1 MQPQDLIDT
10 LMKNI
15 QQVAKTETIVG
26 DPIQVGTST
35 VIPVI
40 RLNLGFGAGGGEG
53 EGTDP
58 KAGGGGKGTGGGGGG
73 GIKIEPA
80 AFIVAK
86 GDDLSIMAAP
96 GRRGA
101 LAEVFEHIPD
111 LLEKVMDAR
120 KQKPEEAGPAA
131 TQEEG

>member
-1 MQPQDLIDT
+1 MQPQDLIDN
-10 LMKNI
+10 LIKNV
-15 QQVAKTETIVG
+15 QQIAKTETIIG
-26 DPIQVGTST
+26 EPLEVGTST

-40 RLNLGFGAGGGEG
+40 RLNLGFGAGSGEG

-58 KAGGGGKGTGGGGGG
+58 KTGSGKGTGGGGGG

-96 GRRGA
+96 DRRGA
-101 LAEVFEHIPD
+101 LAELFEHVPGLI
-111 LLEKVMDAR
+111 EKAMASR
-120 KQKPEEAGPAA
+120 QQKREDTSAPGEEAS
-131 TQEEG
+131 EE

>member
-10 LMKNI
+10 LIKNV
-15 QQVAKTETIVG
+15 QQIAKTETIVG
-26 DPIQVGTST
+26 ETLRVGTST

-58 KAGGGGKGTGGGGGG
+58 KSGGGKGTGGGGGG

-86 GDDLSIMAAP
+86 GDELSIMAAP

-101 LAEVFEHIPD
+101 LAEVFEHVPD
-111 LLEKVMDAR
+111 LLEKVMAAR
-120 KQKPEEAGPAA
+120 KQAQAGPSEE
-131 TQEEG
+131 QEE

>member
-1 MQPQDLIDT
+1 MQPQDLIDN
-10 LMKNI
+10 LIKNV
-15 QQVAKTETIVG
+15 QQIAKTETIIG
-26 DPIQVGTST
+26 EPLEVGTST

-40 RLNLGFGAGGGEG
+40 RLNLGFGAGSGGG

-58 KAGGGGKGTGGGGGG
+58 KTGSGKGTGGGGGG

-96 GRRGA
+96 DRRGA
-101 LAEVFEHIPD
+101 LAELFEQVPGLI
-111 LLEKVMDAR
+111 EKAMASR
-120 KQKPEEAGPAA
+120 QQKREDISAPGEEVS
-131 TQEEG
+131 EE

>member
-1 MQPQDLIDT
+1 MQPQELIDT
-10 LMKNI
+10 LIKDV
-15 QQVAKTETIVG
+15 QQIAKTETIVG
-26 DPIQVGTST
+26 EPLQVGTST

-53 EGTDP
+53 EGSDP
-58 KAGGGGKGTGGGGGG
+58 KSGGGKGTGGGGGG

-80 AFIVAK
+80 AFIVAR

-101 LAEVFEHIPD
+101 LAEVFEHVPD
-111 LLEKVMDAR
+111 LLEKVMAAR
-120 KQKPEEAGPAA
+120 KPKEEESV
-131 TQEEG
+131 TTTKKEK